1 MREFR
6 STEWKVNMVGGEYKT
21 VQFQEDKKQIMM
33 INMIIMK
40 TMKSYRFQYFTHSNL
55 TKQQQQQQFIL
66 VNKVDMN

>member
-6 STEWKVNMVGGEYKT
+6 SIEWKVNMVGGEYKT
-21 VQFQEDKKQIMM
+21 VQFQEDKKKIMM
-33 INMIIMK
+33 INMMIME
-40 TMKSYRFQYFTHSNL
+40 TMKSYRFQYFTHGNL